1 MSKKTCAMLDTN
13 IRNKHPDKISVNH
26 NMLFQDKILV
36 FHQQLT
42 NLILDIHHQWAFS
55 KIILIKDHLN
65 LFCISY
71 KKIPEIFIK
80 STWDW
85 NKPNFLE
92 FNLTQQVF
100 LIISNVYR
108 ILSMEHCIWS
118 EEAITKVM
126 QKLFTPFMK
135 YK

>member
-1 MSKKTCAMLDTN
+1 MSKKICAMLDTN
-13 IRNKHPDKISVNH
+13 IRNKQPDRISVNH

-36 FHQQLT
+36 LHRQLT

-55 KIILIKDHLN
+55 KIILIKGHLN

-85 NKPNFLE
+85 KKPNFLE